1 MAHAVSCSN
10 NRQQA
15 MITISD
21 NDLRQL
27 LLYVQATNGKVA
39 EASESLRLYNR
50 VRLAKITLHKLMR
63 REDVKRVMNNGKGFV
78 VVDK

>member
-1 MAHAVSCSN
+1 
-10 NRQQA
+10 

-27 LLYVQATNGKVA
+27 LLYVQATDGKVT
-39 EASESLRLYNR
+39 EASDSLRLNNR
-50 VRLAKITLHKLMR
+50 VRLAKNTLQKLMK

-78 VVDK
+78 VADK

>member
-1 MAHAVSCSN
+1 
-10 NRQQA
+10 

-39 EASESLRLYNR
+39 NVSKDLRISNR
-50 VRLAKITLHKLMR
+50 VRLAQNTLRKLMKR
-63 REDVKRVMNNGKGFV
+63 DDVQRVMSNGKRVIV
-78 VVDK
+78 ADK

>member
-1 MAHAVSCSN
+1 
-10 NRQQA
+10 

-27 LLYVQATNGKVA
+27 LLYVQATDDKVA
-39 EASESLRLYNR
+39 EASESIRLNNR
-50 VRLAKITLHKLMR
+50 VRLAKITLHKLMK

-78 VVDK
+78 VADK

>member
-1 MAHAVSCSN
+1 
-10 NRQQA
+10 

-27 LLYVQATNGKVA
+27 LLYVQATDDKVA
-39 EASESLRLYNR
+39 EASENIRLNNR
-50 VRLAKITLHKLMR
+50 VRLAKITLHKLMK

-78 VVDK
+78 VADK

>member
-1 MAHAVSCSN
+1 
-10 NRQQA
+10 

-27 LLYVQATNGKVA
+27 LLYVQATDGKVA
-39 EASESLRLYNR
+39 EASESLRLNNR
-50 VRLAKITLHKLMR
+50 VRLAKNTIRKLMK

-78 VVDK
+78 VADK